1 MDSSNRKRAIL
12 GIILVIIGSIFLL
25 DNLGFNIDLPWY
37 IFRWP
42 IVFII
47 IGAINLFSGNPRPA
61 LLFFGL
67 GILFY
72 LNIFDVLDIRDF
84 WPVILII
91 IGIMFIFRRN
101 TLSKTSEN
109 KDDIFDETA
118 IFGGTEKKFTSEN
131 LHGGKVTTIFGG
143 SNIDLRGSK
152 IQGEANIEIFC
163 MFGGTEILVPSDW
176 KVNMNATAIL
186 GGSSDERSN
195 ITDDAVA
202 TLNVNGFVMFGGVEL
217 KN

>member
-12 GIILVIIGSIFLL
+12 GIILVLIGAIFLL
-25 DNLGFNIDLPWY
+25 DNFGFAIDLPWY

-47 IGAINLFSGNPRPA
+47 IGTINLFSGNPRPA

-72 LNIFDVLDIRDF
+72 LNLFNILEIRDF
-84 WPVILII
+84 WPVVLII
-91 IGIMFIFRRN
+91 VGLTFIFRK
-101 TLSKTSEN
+101 KTIIRSSEN
-109 KDDIFDETA
+109 KEDIFDEVA
-118 IFGGTEKKFTSEN
+118 IFGGTDKKFISES
-131 LHGGKVTTIFGG
+131 LKGGKIATVFGG

-152 IQGEANIEIFC
+152 IEDEATIELFC
-163 MFGGTEILVPSDW
+163 MFGGVEILVPEDW
-176 KVNMNATAIL
+176 KVNQNATAIF
-186 GGSSDERSN
+186 GGVSDERAN
-195 ITDDAVA
+195 INADTTT
-202 TLNVNGFVMFGGVEL
+202 TLNISGFVMFGGVEL

>member
-12 GIILVIIGSIFLL
+12 GIILVVIGSIFLL
-25 DNLGFNIDLPWY
+25 DNLGFRIDLPWY

-47 IGAINLFSGNPRPA
+47 IGVVNVFSGNLRPA

-67 GILFY
+67 GIFFY
-72 LNIFDVLDIRDF
+72 LNLFDVIDIRDY

-91 IGIMFIFRRN
+91 IGLTFIFRKS
-101 TLSKTSEN
+101 TFIKASEN
-109 KDDIFDETA
+109 DEDVFDEVA
-118 IFGGTEKKFTSEN
+118 IFGGTDKKFTSEN
-131 LHGGKVTTIFGG
+131 LKGGKITSVFGG

-152 IQGEANIEIFC
+152 IQGEANIEVFC
-163 MFGGTEILVPSDW
+163 MFGGVEILVPADW
-176 KVNMNATAIL
+176 KVNMDATAIL
-186 GGSSDERSN
+186 GGSSDERAN
-195 ITDDAVA
+195 INEENVA
-202 TLNVNGFVMFGGVEL
+202 TLNVKGFVMFGGAEL

>member
-25 DNLGFNIDLPWY
+25 DNLGFDIDLPWY

-47 IGAINLFSGNPRPA
+47 IGVINLLSGNPRPA
-61 LLFFGL
+61 FLFFGL
-67 GILFY
+67 GVLFY
-72 LNIFDVLDIRDF
+72 LNLFDVLEIRDY
-84 WPVILII
+84 WPIILII
-91 IGIMFIFRRN
+91 VGIMFIFRRN
-101 TLSKTSEN
+101 SVIKTSEN
-109 KDDIFDETA
+109 GDDIFDEMA
-118 IFGGTEKKFTSEN
+118 IFGGTERKFTSEN
-131 LHGGKVTTIFGG
+131 LRGGKITTLFGG

-152 IQGEANIEIFC
+152 IQGEANIELFC
-163 MFGGTEILVPSDW
+163 MFGGTEIMVPEDW

-186 GGSSDERSN
+186 GGSSDERAN
-195 ITDDAVA
+195 INDNTVA